1 MTRSCKRKNG
11 EYKKKNNVLKKNINI
26 QYTLKNTNIILYK
39 LVFKQK
45 EKNNSIII
53 LKNSNR
59 RKYNKIRKFINLEEN
74 LSESFTKYQFM
85 KIYIYIY
92 IKA

>member
-39 LVFKQK
+39 LVFK
-45 EKNNSIII
+45 
-53 LKNSNR
+53 
-59 RKYNKIRKFINLEEN
+59 
-74 LSESFTKYQFM
+74 
-85 KIYIYIY
+85 
-92 IKA
+92 